1 MANRHFERA
10 LRKRVRLCVGLMSG
24 TSADGIDAALCRIRG
39 SGAAAK
45 LTLLRHLH
53 VPFEAK
59 LSNRIRSAS
68 SAREVSEL
76 NFALGERFAR
86 AALQVIARAGRRPH
100 EVDAIGSHG
109 QTIVHLPPPA
119 SHRPSTLQIG
129 EASMIAELTGIPT
142 VSDFRTRDIAA
153 GGQGAPLLPY
163 ADWALFRQRGTWRA
177 LQNIGGIANVSVVGD
192 RLDDTLA
199 FDTGPGNLLLDAL
212 ARRISG
218 GRLRC
223 DLDGRLSRRGVAIP
237 SLLARLLRHPFLNVR
252 PPRSTG
258 WEDFGED
265 LATELWSR
273 YRNRPYDLIATALAF
288 TVEATARAY
297 ERWILNRVRLEA
309 IFVSGGGSRNPE
321 LMRALRKRLS
331 PIPVRPLSV
340 LGFPE
345 QAKEAACFAL
355 LASECLSGVPQNVPA
370 ATGAKHSVI
379 LGKISP

>member
-129 EASMIAELTGIPT
+129 EASVIAERTGIPT
-142 VSDFRTRDIAA
+142 ISDFRTRDIAA
-153 GGQGAPLLPY
+153 AGQGAPLLPY
-163 ADWALFRQRGTWRA
+163 ADWVLFRTKGKWRA

-192 RLDDTLA
+192 RLSDTIA
-199 FDTGPGNLLLDAL
+199 FDSGPGNLLLDAL
-212 ARRISG
+212 ARRITG
-218 GRLRC
+218 GKLRC
-223 DLDGRLSRRGVAIP
+223 DLDGKLSRRGTPIRP
-237 SLLARLLRHPFLNVR
+237 LLTQLLQHPFLR
-252 PPRSTG
+252 IHPPRSTG
-258 WEDFGED
+258 WEDFGEH
-265 LATELWSR
+265 LATSLWGR
-273 YRNRPYDLIATALAF
+273 YQRRQFDLIATAL
-288 TVEATARAY
+288 
-297 ERWILNRVRLEA
+297 
-309 IFVSGGGSRNPE
+309 
-321 LMRALRKRLS
+321 
-331 PIPVRPLSV
+331 
-340 LGFPE
+340 
-345 QAKEAACFAL
+345 
-355 LASECLSGVPQNVPA
+355 
-370 ATGAKHSVI
+370 
-379 LGKISP
+379 